1 MVPLW
6 HPGSTGLGVKTEKMT
21 WGSWMPHKFKIAVS
35 GCPRNC
41 AEATIKDFGIVCVD
55 SGYELHVGGNG
66 GIHVRATDF
75 LCKVATEEEALEYC
89 AAFIQVY
96 REEAR
101 YLERTAPWI
110 ERVGVDYVKARV
122 VEDEAGRRA
131 LAERFH
137 HSQKF
142 SQTDPW
148 AERAAGDRADLH
160 QHLEPLAFPRLPP
173 PRRRCGVNTVM
184 TNWIDI
190 GTLNDIPQR
199 GARTVRFEGAK
210 EIAVFRTGDDKV
222 FALVNE
228 CPHKK
233 GPLSQGIVHGHSV
246 ACPLHNW
253 NIALGSGEAQGPD
266 SGCTPTV
273 PVREE
278 NGRILLAHPAGIA
291 DATTLED
298 AA

>member
-1 MVPLW
+1 
-6 HPGSTGLGVKTEKMT
+6 
-21 WGSWMPHKFKIAVS
+21 
-35 GCPRNC
+35 
-41 AEATIKDFGIVCVD
+41 
-55 SGYELHVGGNG
+55 
-66 GIHVRATDF
+66 
-75 LCKVATEEEALEYC
+75 VATEEEALEYC

-96 REEAR
+96 REAR

-110 ERVGVDYVKARV
+110 ERVGVDYEGPWSRT
-122 VEDEAGRRA
+122 RRA
-131 LAERFH
+131 ARRWPNASTTRKVQPDRPLG
-137 HSQKF
+137 
-142 SQTDPW
+142 
-148 AERAAGDRADLH
+148 AARRGRRADLH
-160 QHLEPLAFPRLPP
+160 QHLEPPLATPSPTLRVI
-173 PRRRCGVNTVM
+173 RIM

-253 NIALGSGEAQGPD
+253 NIALGSGEAQGPTAAAPHRARAR
-266 SGCTPTV
+266 GK
-273 PVREE
+273 R
-278 NGRILLAHPAGIA
+278 AHPARPSCRHRRCHHS
-291 DATTLED
+291 
-298 AA
+298 